1 MGIVQTWSAAAR
13 RTLSAFGLINS
24 MLDAMVVSLLMS
36 LNGLGAS
43 SRAINQKRDAT
54 GHARKLAAMSM
65 TVFDSVM
72 VTKCEV
78 TLDEYYTAAVQ
89 LGYIG

>member
-1 MGIVQTWSAAAR
+1 MGVVQTWSAAAR
-13 RTLSAFGLINS
+13 RTLSALGLINS

-43 SRAINQKRDAT
+43 GRAINRKRDAT
-54 GHARKLAAMSM
+54 GHARKLERVAAMSM

-72 VTKCEV
+72 VTNAKLHWTNTTRRRCN
-78 TLDEYYTAAVQ
+78 
-89 LGYIG
+89 